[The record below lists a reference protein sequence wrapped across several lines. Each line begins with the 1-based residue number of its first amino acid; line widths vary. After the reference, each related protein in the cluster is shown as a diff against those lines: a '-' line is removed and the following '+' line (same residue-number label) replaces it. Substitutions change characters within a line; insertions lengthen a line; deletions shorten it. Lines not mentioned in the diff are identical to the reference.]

1 MGSPVSP
8 IVANLFMEDFEQRAL
23 NSSPHPVKIWYCY
36 VDDTICIMDK
46 DHVDD
51 FTHHINSIKD
61 AIKFTTEPEV
71 NNSIAMLD
79 TKITRHPDGSMTCGV
94 YRKPTH
100 TDQYLNFGS
109 HHPLQHKLGV
119 VRTLTHRANTIIT
132 REEDRQQEMHH
143 IQNCLS
149 KCGYEPWVFA
159 VSNNKETD
167 KQKAKYAN
175 RPPAKGS
182 VVIPYVQGVSETIAR
197 VYQSKG
203 IRTHYKP
210 VNSIRQQL
218 VAPKDKIKTVDKSG
232 VVYQLNCQECPA
244 AYVGESE
251 RALRTRVGEHKRPS
265 NTTSPVAQHAK
276 QSKHRIDWS
285 NVKVLDQDSNYFSRG
300 VREAINIYRHPSSL
314 NRDKGRHQLPPVYQ
328 SILSHDRRST
338 RSCDNQDG

>member
-1 MGSPVSP
+1 MP
-8 IVANLFMEDFEQRAL
+8 
-23 NSSPHPVKIWYCY
+23 SPHLAQPI
-36 VDDTICIMDK
+36 
-46 DHVDD
+46 
-51 FTHHINSIKD
+51 S
-61 AIKFTTEPEV
+61 ASLEQ
-71 NNSIAMLD
+71 
-79 TKITRHPDGSMTCGV
+79 
-94 YRKPTH
+94 
-100 TDQYLNFGS
+100 QY
-109 HHPLQHKLGV
+109 
-119 VRTLTHRANTIIT
+119 I
-132 REEDRQQEMHH
+132 
-143 IQNCLS
+143 
-149 KCGYEPWVFA
+149 
-159 VSNNKETD
+159 
-167 KQKAKYAN
+167 
-175 RPPAKGS
+175 GS
-182 VVIPYVQGVSETIAR
+182 VVIPYIQGVSETIAR
-197 VYQSKG
+197 VYQNKG

-338 RSCDNQDG
+338 RSCDNQDR